1 METKHKYISTEASQN
16 FSSVSLQQFDLK
28 VYCAYNSE
36 FFQRFD
42 QCNSHYQAL
51 DLE

>member
-16 FSSVSLQQFDLK
+16 FSSVYLQQFDLK
-28 VYCAYNSE
+28 VYCAYNNE